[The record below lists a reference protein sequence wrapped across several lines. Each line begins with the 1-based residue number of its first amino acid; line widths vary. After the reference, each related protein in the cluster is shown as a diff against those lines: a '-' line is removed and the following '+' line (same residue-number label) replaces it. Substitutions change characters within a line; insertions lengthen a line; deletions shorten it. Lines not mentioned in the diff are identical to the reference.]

1 MTGITYK
8 GKAVDERLPQPDWS
22 EPVPDFKPFVPHDS
36 TEREF
41 TLKAVL
47 AGIIRAAVFGAA
59 NAYLGMKAGQTVA
72 ATIPAAVI
80 AIALF
85 RLPFFRGGVLEQN
98 LTRTAASV
106 GEALVAGAIFTI
118 PAFMM
123 VNVGGQRL
131 WTDLRSHFWTGTLIL
146 LAGGLL
152 GVFFI
157 IILRRP
163 LCVESDLPFPESTAS
178 AEIVKAGQQSNT
190 DAPKYIFGAMG
201 LGALLQLL
209 KDEKG
214 FQVFQDSVSF
224 FWNFPRSVVQYFG
237 YQKELLGKV
246 NYAGGVAFATPSASP
261 ALIGIGYIIGPR
273 LAAINFSG
281 GVIAWLVLIPL
292 VLFIDPQLPQRV
304 GTTTAGGT
312 APWDLVSYT
321 VWYNVVRPIAVGAML
336 VGAAYTLYSMRESI
350 WRSVKGAF
358 QASETLGEGSAVRT
372 RLDID
377 IPIKWIIVS
386 IGGLVVPITI
396 IYYYF
401 ARSWGAALVA
411 AVVMTITGFFLS
423 AVGGYLVGL
432 VGSSNQPVSGLT
444 LAALVIAALM
454 MVIIGVK
461 GLGGVAA
468 VLGVAS
474 VVCCACCVS
483 GSLIQDLKAG
493 YLLGGTPWKME
504 VVEIL
509 SVIAVSFFLLLP
521 IIALHEAN
529 LASGGIGGRELPAPQ
544 AGLMAQ
550 LAQGIVGGQMA
561 WGLLIIGCLFGVSL
575 VMIGAPSPML
585 IAVGMYLPLGTTF
598 AIFVGGIIRWITD
611 TLRDRRGFNDAQKAR
626 VDNAGVLTASGMI
639 AGEALC
645 GLLIAGLVGS
655 NHDVTLFKW
664 TPPFL
669 LALGALAI
677 LAIVMI
683 RVPLA
688 NCGRPEDPAPPTA
701 IM

>member
-1 MTGITYK
+1 MSSF
-8 GKAVDERLPQPDWS
+8 QPY
-22 EPVPDFKPFVPHDS
+22 VPHDS
-36 TEREF
+36 REPEF

-47 AGIIRAAVFGAA
+47 VGIILAAIFGAA

-123 VNVGGQRL
+123 VNVRGERL
-131 WTDLRSHFWTGTLIL
+131 WTDLRSHFWVGTLIL

-152 GVFFI
+152 GIFFI

-178 AEIVKAGQQSNT
+178 AEVVKAGQQGAT
-190 DAPKYIFGAMG
+190 DAPQYVFGAMG
-201 LGALLQLL
+201 VGALLQVL
-209 KDEKG
+209 KDDKG
-214 FQVFQDSVSF
+214 LQYFKDSVSF
-224 FWNFPRSVVQYFG
+224 FVHFPKSLIGYFG
-237 YQKELLGKV
+237 FQKEPIGDV
-246 NYAGGVAFATPSASP
+246 AYTGGIAYTTPSASP

-292 VLFIDPQLPQRV
+292 ILFIDPDLPRRLGATV
-304 GTTTAGGT
+304 GGT
-312 APWDLVSYT
+312 APWDLLSYT

-336 VGAAYTLYSMRESI
+336 VGAVYTLYGMREPILRSI
-350 WRSVKGAF
+350 RGAV
-358 QASETLGEGSAVRT
+358 QASSTAGTAAART

-377 IPIKWIIVS
+377 IPIKWILLS
-386 IGGLVVPITI
+386 IAALVIPITI
-396 IYYYF
+396 IYYHF
-401 ARSWGAALVA
+401 ARSWGAAILA
-411 AVVMTITGFFLS
+411 ALVMTLSGFFLA

-444 LAALVIAALM
+444 LAALVIAALV
-454 MVIIGVK
+454 MVAIGVK

-504 VVEIL
+504 LVEVL
-509 SVIAVSFFLLLP
+509 SVTAVSFFLILP

-529 LASGGIGGRELPAPQ
+529 LATGGIGGLKLPAPQ
-544 AGLMAQ
+544 AGLMAS

-561 WGLLIIGCLFGVSL
+561 WGLILMGLLFGIAL
-575 VMIGAPSPML
+575 VMIQAPSPML
-585 IAVGMYLPLGTTF
+585 IAVGMYLPLETTS
-598 AIFVGGIIRWITD
+598 AIFVGGVMKWVAD
-611 TLRDRRGFNDAQKAR
+611 QWARRQKLSSEE
-626 VDNAGVLTASGMI
+626 NAKFEERGILLASGLI
-639 AGEALC
+639 AGEAIT
-645 GLLIAGLVGS
+645 GILLAA
-655 NHDVTLFKW
+655 LFLTGVSSLTKLL
-664 TPPFL
+664 TGFDKLPFL
-669 LALGALAI
+669 DAWGGWISLVAFAVIAYCLICL
-677 LAIVMI
+677 
-683 RVPLA
+683 PL
-688 NCGRPEDPAPPTA
+688 RKKPA
-701 IM
+701 

>member
-1 MTGITYK
+1 MP
-8 GKAVDERLPQPDWS
+8 E
-22 EPVPDFKPFVPHDS
+22 FKPYVPHDS
-36 TEREF
+36 KEPEF

-47 AGIIRAAVFGAA
+47 AGIGMAAIFGAA

-98 LTRTAASV
+98 ITRTAASV

-123 VNVGGQRL
+123 VHVGGERL
-131 WTDLRSHFWTGTLIL
+131 WTNLRSHFWAGSLIL

-163 LCVESDLPFPESTAS
+163 LCVESPDLPFPESTAS
-178 AEIVKAGQQSNT
+178 AEIVKAGQAGAT
-190 DAPKYIFGAMG
+190 DAPKYVFGALG
-201 LGALLQLL
+201 LGGLLQFF
-209 KDEKG
+209 KDERGIQIFK
-214 FQVFQDSVSF
+214 DSVSGF
-224 FWNFPRSVVQYFG
+224 VNFPKSLISYY
-237 YQKELLGKV
+237 YQDKPIGDV
-246 NYAGGVAFATPSASP
+246 AYTGGIAYNTPSASP

-281 GVIAWLVLIPL
+281 GVIAWLVMIPL
-292 VLFIDPQLPQRV
+292 ILFVDPDLPRRLG
-304 GTTTAGGT
+304 GTMGGT
-312 APWDLVSYT
+312 APWEVVSYT
-321 VWYNVVRPIAVGAML
+321 VWYNVVRPVAVGAML
-336 VGAAYTLYSMRESI
+336 VGAVYTLYSMRESI
-350 WRSVKGAF
+350 LRSVRGAF
-358 QASETLGEGSAVRT
+358 EASHLKAGADAVVT

-377 IPIKWIIVS
+377 IPIKWTIIS
-386 IGGLVVPITI
+386 IIGLTIPITI
-396 IYYYF
+396 IYYHF
-401 ARSWGAALVA
+401 AGSWGAAILA
-411 AVVMTITGFFLS
+411 AVIMTVSGFFLS

-444 LAALVIAALM
+444 LAALFVAAILM
-454 MVIIGVK
+454 VAIGVK

-504 VVEIL
+504 VVEVL
-509 SVIAVSFFLLLP
+509 SVTAVAFFLLVP
-521 IIALHEAN
+521 IYLLDEAYRS
-529 LASGGIGGRELPAPQ
+529 SGGIGGRELPAPQ

-561 WGLLIIGCLFGVSL
+561 WGLLIAGCAFGIAL
-575 VMIGAPSPML
+575 VMIKAPSPML
-585 IAVGMYLPLGTTF
+585 IAVGMYLPLETTS
-598 AIFVGGIIRWITD
+598 AIFVGGAIKWLADSLARRCSFSPEENAKYEERG
-611 TLRDRRGFNDAQKAR
+611 TL
-626 VDNAGVLTASGMI
+626 LASGFI
-639 AGEALC
+639 AGEAIL
-645 GLLIAGLVGS
+645 GIVLAAIFPKGGSFTHWLTGADQLAFLPAWGGWISLVAFAVIAYSLIKL
-655 NHDVTLFKW
+655 
-664 TPPFL
+664 
-669 LALGALAI
+669 
-677 LAIVMI
+677 
-683 RVPLA
+683 PLQKKA
-688 NCGRPEDPAPPTA
+688 T
-701 IM
+701 